1 MIHSQPFVDKLP
13 IELTVLVGLFE
24 SICNFNDLCGVNQV
38 DSSVSTNLTRMI
50 LGMETIFLDL
60 LSLSSLDKLCPDN
73 SRIGCVDCGYGRPS
87 VRPRVPHPATYYSS
101 TPRMRDPAVAR
112 WQAHLHGLATP
123 IRELSGL
130 EEVMG
135 RGLCLMI
142 RLRRSTTAE
151 TTIIPRSLKAPKR
164 TDSITSR
171 HPLCPTLLLS
181 SKGYQKET
189 GVAVSISS
197 ARI

>member
-73 SRIGCVDCGYGRPS
+73 SRIGCVDCGCFGGGYDTGSGSGGGHGAS
-87 VRPRVPHPATYYSS
+87 V
-101 TPRMRDPAVAR
+101 
-112 WQAHLHGLATP
+112 G
-123 IRELSGL
+123 
-130 EEVMG
+130 
-135 RGLCLMI
+135 
-142 RLRRSTTAE
+142 
-151 TTIIPRSLKAPKR
+151 
-164 TDSITSR
+164 
-171 HPLCPTLLLS
+171 
-181 SKGYQKET
+181 
-189 GVAVSISS
+189 
-197 ARI
+197 

>member
-1 MIHSQPFVDKLP
+1 MNPPRNEPVPAADSQA
-13 IELTVLVGLFE
+13 
-24 SICNFNDLCGVNQV
+24 
-38 DSSVSTNLTRMI
+38 
-50 LGMETIFLDL
+50 
-60 LSLSSLDKLCPDN
+60 
-73 SRIGCVDCGYGRPS
+73 Y
-87 VRPRVPHPATYYSS
+87 
-101 TPRMRDPAVAR
+101 
-112 WQAHLHGLATP
+112 
-123 IRELSGL
+123 REK
-130 EEVMG
+130 VMG